1 MTNVLLIEDDQS
13 TGAYVSRELQRE
25 GFCVDWVVDGQD
37 GLSRA
42 RTRRHDVMVIDRM
55 LPGLDG
61 LELIRSVRGMPVKA
75 PILVLTALGEV
86 GDRVDGLRS
95 GADDYLVKPFETAEL
110 VARLHA
116 LIRRAAGDRPVAR
129 SVGDLHIDLLTRE
142 ARRGQRRIDLKPREF
157 TLLEFLVRHQ
167 ERVVTRA
174 MILDQVWGF
183 TFDPKTNF
191 IETHISRL
199 RAKLREGDEP
209 ELIHTVRGT
218 GYIIREAS

>member
-1 MTNVLLIEDDQS
+1 
-13 TGAYVSRELQRE
+13 
-25 GFCVDWVVDGQD
+25 
-37 GLSRA
+37 
-42 RTRRHDVMVIDRM
+42 VIDRM

>member
-1 MTNVLLIEDDQS
+1 MTRVLLIEDDET
-13 TGAYVSRELQRE
+13 TGAYLTRELGRE
-25 GFCVDWVVDGQD
+25 GFDVDWAKDGRE
-37 GLSRA
+37 GLA
-42 RTRRHDVMVIDRM
+42 RSQGQPHDVMVIDRM

-61 LELIRSVRGMPVKA
+61 LEVIRAVRDGQVGS

-86 GDRVDGLRS
+86 ADRVEGLRV
-95 GADDYLVKPFETAEL
+95 GADDYLVKPFEVPEL

-116 LIRRAAGDRPVAR
+116 LIRRATGDRSVSR
-129 SVGDLHIDLLTRE
+129 SLGDVHLDLLTRE
-142 ARRGQRRIDLKPREF
+142 ARRGGRLLELKPREF
-157 TLLEFLVRHQ
+157 ALLEFLVRHK

-174 MILDQVWGF
+174 MILEQVWGF

-199 RAKLREGDEP
+199 RAKLRNGDEP

-218 GYIIREAS
+218 GYIIREAA